1 MDLRLRGTLLHR
13 IIPTRI
19 VSRQYRSAP
28 SAITTQTQPTRRPTP
43 EQPPLPPRP
52 SPGNPVSLPDH
63 RRLATE
69 QELFFSSPASPGS
82 PLFLPN
88 GSRIFHK
95 LQEFLRAQYAYY
107 GFQEI
112 VSPTIFKK
120 SLWEQSGH
128 WDRYSQDMFIV
139 TGRGASGGAKET
151 LEIGEE
157 EEYGLKPM
165 NCPGHCLIFKSS
177 TKSHR
182 DLPVRYAD
190 FSPLHRNEVSG
201 SLSGLTRVRRF
212 HQDDAHIFCRP
223 SQISS
228 EITSTLEFI
237 NTAYKVFRLPEHKL
251 VLSTRPENHIGEIS
265 EWDRAEAAL
274 REALNASGKEWST
287 NERDGAFYGPKIDII
302 LKDSDGKEHQ
312 TATIQLDFQLPA
324 RFGLVYQMP
333 APELEEKVLEATT
346 PAETGKSGL
355 AAPVIIHR
363 AIFGSL
369 ERFMALLIEHYNG
382 RWPFWLSPRQAIV
395 IPVVNTNE
403 LVAYA
408 KGVQRTV
415 SGVEGPTPASS
426 SATAAQPLGRRAFVV
441 DIDTS
446 GKSLSKKIQEARSM
460 KYNHVIVV
468 GESNLK
474 SGTVTVSSRVD
485 EVPPDGA
492 VQKPV
497 GKELLAPEVYAMFVN
512 LEKQYR

>member
-1 MDLRLRGTLLHR
+1 MRLRGTFLHR
-13 IIPTRI
+13 IIPTRT
-19 VSRQYRSAP
+19 VSRQYRSACPPRLAP

-52 SPGNPVSLPDH
+52 SPGNPASLPDH
-63 RRLATE
+63 RRLSTE
-69 QELFFSSPASPGS
+69 QELFFSSPVSPGS
-82 PLFLPN
+82 PIFLPN

-107 GFQEI
+107 GFQEV
-112 VSPTIFKK
+112 VSPTIYKK
-120 SLWEQSGH
+120 SLWEKSGH
-128 WDRYSQDMFIV
+128 WDKYSQDMFV
-139 TGRGASGGAKET
+139 
-151 LEIGEE
+151 IGEE

-251 VLSTRPENHIGEIS
+251 VLSTRPENHIGEVS
-265 EWDRAEAAL
+265 EWDRAEVAL

-324 RFGLVYQMP
+324 RFELVYQTP
-333 APELEEKVLEATT
+333 APELERKGVEATT

-355 AAPVIIHR
+355 AAP
-363 AIFGSL
+363 
-369 ERFMALLIEHYNG
+369 RFMALLIEHYNG

-395 IPVVNTNE
+395 IPVVNTDE

-408 KGVQRTV
+408 K
-415 SGVEGPTPASS
+415 
-426 SATAAQPLGRRAFVV
+426 AAQPLGRRAFVV
-441 DIDTS
+441 DIDAS
-446 GKSLSKKIQEARSM
+446 ARSLSKKIREARSM
-460 KYNHVIVV
+460 RYNHVIVV
-468 GESNLK
+468 GENNLK
-474 SGTVTVSSRVD
+474 SGNVTVSSRVD
-485 EVPPDGA
+485 EVSPDGA

-512 LEKQYR
+512 LEKQYQ